1 VFEVDVDAQKNLI
14 RVTYGQAVD
23 SEQAR
28 IAAERFE
35 QLLPQLKPGFRLLTN
50 MTALDS
56 MDPGCLPHIR
66 RVMDMCNKQGIDR
79 VVRVIPDP
87 RKDIGL
93 NILSLFHY
101 SRRVRIVTVATIDE
115 AVRALEG

>member
-1 VFEVDVDAQKNLI
+1 VFEVDVDAPKNLI
-14 RVTYGQAVD
+14 RVIYSQAVS
-23 SEQAR
+23 SEDAR
-28 IAAERFE
+28 LAAERFE
-35 QLLPQLKPGFRLLTN
+35 QMLPQLKPGFRLLTN

-66 RVMDMCNKQGIDR
+66 RVMDMCNKQGIDM

-101 SRRVRIVTVATIDE
+101 DRRVRIVTCETIEE
-115 AVRALEG
+115 AQKVINE